1 MSKNPDLH
9 PSHRAVLRV
18 MKGKMRAS
26 EIADHLGI
34 MPSVAHNRLRKLRM
48 LSLVDRAYNGNGWEY
63 FKTTR

>member
-1 MSKNPDLH
+1 
-9 PSHRAVLRV
+9 

-48 LSLVDRAYNGNGWEY
+48 LTLVDRAYNGNGWEY
-63 FKTTR
+63 FRTNKNK